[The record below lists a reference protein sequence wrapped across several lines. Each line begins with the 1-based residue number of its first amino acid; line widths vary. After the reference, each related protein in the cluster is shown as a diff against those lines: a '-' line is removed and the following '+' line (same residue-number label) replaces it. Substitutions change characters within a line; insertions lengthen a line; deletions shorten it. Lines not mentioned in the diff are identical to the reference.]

1 METIAPAIAPAIAPS
16 TSAQAASGSASSLY
30 PGCKPED
37 SDPRIAALMNHLIGR
52 VATKWTILILE
63 TLGSRGR
70 LRFSELQSAVHGVSQ
85 KVLASVLRQMERD
98 GLVIRTVYAEV
109 PPRVDY
115 ALTPIGATLGQA
127 FCGVWLWAKEH
138 LSQVE
143 QARADFDAA
152 TQPAKRT

>member
-1 METIAPAIAPAIAPS
+1 
-16 TSAQAASGSASSLY
+16 
-30 PGCKPED
+30 
-37 SDPRIAALMNHLIGR
+37 MNHLIGR
-52 VATKWTILILE
+52 VAKKWTILVLE

-98 GLVIRTVYAEV
+98 GLVSRTVYAEV

-127 FCGVWLWAKEH
+127 FCGVWSWAKEH
-138 LSQVE
+138 LPEVE
-143 QARADFDAA
+143 NARAQFDARKER
-152 TQPAKRT
+152 TKQP